1 MVHGYSVYGSHVNIK
16 EKLFFAKRGEEIKY
30 GQNLSPELVELLS
43 GLLRS
48 SVRDRWTLKQIF
60 YSKWIRQ
67 HALEFDINIEEYL
80 ERNRTMIVEQS
91 VNNLKAHRTRGGSI
105 INDGFNDTGDSPVDK
120 KSALL
125 ANRLTEGKK
134 KEHSST
140 QDSFNLRN
148 LNINWISRLLLT

>member
-80 ERNRTMIVEQS
+80 ERNRTMLVE
-91 VNNLKAHRTRGGSI
+91 
-105 INDGFNDTGDSPVDK
+105 
-120 KSALL
+120 
-125 ANRLTEGKK
+125 
-134 KEHSST
+134 
-140 QDSFNLRN
+140 
-148 LNINWISRLLLT
+148 